1 MYPDPYQTPASGTPD
16 TSGHEGDSAAPNAAA
31 PAGGPASPYAA
42 APAGGPASPYAAA
55 PAGGS
60 SSPYAAASAGGPV
73 SPYAAAPGRPRFFPS
88 DPYRA
93 ELARA
98 CGTEQ
103 KLLRRRCSWAGW
115 ATLASLILLQI
126 FYTMCYLVLPA
137 AENSAGYYFEVTFAY
152 TTGFSLAAILLAR
165 ALHMPLNAALPMQK
179 TGVLTAAAAVL
190 FGSAA
195 CNLANYPAN
204 IVATLLES
212 AGLSGSVP
220 SYQVDSS
227 PLACVMLVVSSCVVP
242 ALVEEFLFRGV
253 ILRSLMRFGTGFA
266 IVASSLLFALM
277 HGNISQIV
285 FAFPLGLLFAYLIVR
300 TGNLW
305 ITIAIHFI
313 NNLLSSLYLILAAVY
328 GTAAADL
335 YSIVFPIVL
344 WVLGGLSLVVLLVRT
359 RGSFFRLSPPRTLLD
374 NSAKLSA
381 FVLNPGVLLFLA
393 YTIFSCV
400 VYLIPA

>member
-1 MYPDPYQTPASGTPD
+1 
-16 TSGHEGDSAAPNAAA
+16 
-31 PAGGPASPYAA
+31 
-42 APAGGPASPYAAA
+42 
-55 PAGGS
+55 
-60 SSPYAAASAGGPV
+60 
-73 SPYAAAPGRPRFFPS
+73 
-88 DPYRA
+88 
-93 ELARA
+93 
-98 CGTEQ
+98 
-103 KLLRRRCSWAGW
+103 
-115 ATLASLILLQI
+115 
-126 FYTMCYLVLPA
+126 MCYLVLPA

-165 ALHMPLNAALPMQK
+165 ALRMPLNAALPMQK

-204 IVATLLES
+204 IVATMLES

>member
-1 MYPDPYQTPASGTPD
+1 
-16 TSGHEGDSAAPNAAA
+16 
-31 PAGGPASPYAA
+31 
-42 APAGGPASPYAAA
+42 
-55 PAGGS
+55 
-60 SSPYAAASAGGPV
+60 
-73 SPYAAAPGRPRFFPS
+73 
-88 DPYRA
+88 
-93 ELARA
+93 
-98 CGTEQ
+98 
-103 KLLRRRCSWAGW
+103 
-115 ATLASLILLQI
+115 
-126 FYTMCYLVLPA
+126 
-137 AENSAGYYFEVTFAY
+137 
-152 TTGFSLAAILLAR
+152 
-165 ALHMPLNAALPMQK
+165 
-179 TGVLTAAAAVL
+179 
-190 FGSAA
+190 
-195 CNLANYPAN
+195 
-204 IVATLLES
+204 
-212 AGLSGSVP
+212 
-220 SYQVDSS
+220 
-227 PLACVMLVVSSCVVP
+227 MLVVSSCVVP

>member
-16 TSGHEGDSAAPNAAA
+16 TSGHAGDSAA
-31 PAGGPASPYAA
+31 
-42 APAGGPASPYAAA
+42 
-55 PAGGS
+55 
-60 SSPYAAASAGGPV
+60 
-73 SPYAAAPGRPRFFPS
+73 PYAAAPGRPRFFPS

-152 TTGFSLAAILLAR
+152 TAGFSLAAILRLTR

-190 FGSAA
+190 FGAAA

-204 IVATLLES
+204 IIATLLES

>member
-16 TSGHEGDSAAPNAAA
+16 TSGHAGDSAAPN
-31 PAGGPASPYAA
+31 
-42 APAGGPASPYAAA
+42 
-55 PAGGS
+55 
-60 SSPYAAASAGGPV
+60 
-73 SPYAAAPGRPRFFPS
+73 AAAPGRPRFFPS

-152 TTGFSLAAILLAR
+152 TAGFSLAAILLTR

-190 FGSAA
+190 FGAAA

-204 IVATLLES
+204 IIATLLES

>member
-16 TSGHEGDSAAPNAAA
+16 TSGHAGDSAAPNAAA
-31 PAGGPASPYAA
+31 PAGGPASPYTAASAGGPASPYTA

-55 PAGGS
+55 P
-60 SSPYAAASAGGPV
+60 
-73 SPYAAAPGRPRFFPS
+73 GRPRFFPA

-152 TTGFSLAAILLAR
+152 TAGFSLAAILLTR

-179 TGVLTAAAAVL
+179 TGVLTAVAAVL

>member
-16 TSGHEGDSAAPNAAA
+16 TSGHAGDSAAPYTAA

-42 APAGGPASPYAAA
+42 AP
-55 PAGGS
+55 
-60 SSPYAAASAGGPV
+60 
-73 SPYAAAPGRPRFFPS
+73 GRPRFFPA

-152 TTGFSLAAILLAR
+152 TTGFSLAAILLTR

-179 TGVLTAAAAVL
+179 TGVLTAVAAVL

-393 YTIFSCV
+393 YTIFFCV